1 MPSNRLNSSQ
11 IAGSSSGELGS
22 SERLNA
28 PETPAGLPEERLNT
42 NSTSVNNFTQQQEG
56 CLNND
61 IREHLN
67 DMFEGLLFLSER
79 EFDAAILGVAERIGM
94 SPIVAYDTA
103 KIIDILC
110 ERDGMEDDEAAE
122 FFEFNIAGAYVGDRT
137 PIFIAQIHS
146 IL

>member
-1 MPSNRLNSSQ
+1 MPSNSLNSSQ

-28 PETPAGLPEERLNT
+28 PEAPAGLQEERLNSD
-42 NSTSVNNFTQQQEG
+42 STSVNNFTEQQED

-94 SPIVAYDTA
+94 SPIVA
-103 KIIDILC
+103 
-110 ERDGMEDDEAAE
+110 
-122 FFEFNIAGAYVGDRT
+122 GAYVGDRT

>member
-28 PETPAGLPEERLNT
+28 PETPAGLQEERLND
-42 NSTSVNNFTQQQEG
+42 
-56 CLNND
+56 D
-61 IREHLN
+61 IRENLN

>member
-11 IAGSSSGELGS
+11 IAGSSSGELAS

-28 PETPAGLPEERLNT
+28 PETPAGLQEERLNS
-42 NSTSVNNFTQQQEG
+42 NSTSVNNFTEQQED

-61 IREHLN
+61 IRENLN

-94 SPIVAYDTA
+94 NPIVAYDTA

>member
-1 MPSNRLNSSQ
+1 MPSNRLNSNQ
-11 IAGSSSGELGS
+11 IACSSSGELAGELAS
-22 SERLNA
+22 SERLNN
-28 PETPAGLPEERLNT
+28 PSGNPAL
-42 NSTSVNNFTQQQEG
+42 QED
-56 CLNND
+56 CLNSD

-110 ERDGMEDDEAAE
+110 ERDGMEDDEALE
-122 FFEFNIAGAYVGDRT
+122 YFEFNIAGAYVGDRT

>member
-22 SERLNA
+22 SERLNV
-28 PETPAGLPEERLNT
+28 PKTPAGLQENRLNA
-42 NSTSVNNFTQQQEG
+42 
-56 CLNND
+56 D

-110 ERDGMEDDEAAE
+110 KRDGMEDDEAAE

>member
-1 MPSNRLNSSQ
+1 MPSNSLNSSQ

-28 PETPAGLPEERLNT
+28 PETPAGLQEERLNA
-42 NSTSVNNFTQQQEG
+42 
-56 CLNND
+56 D
-61 IREHLN
+61 IRENLN

-110 ERDGMEDDEAAE
+110 ERDGMEDDEAAD

>member
-22 SERLNA
+22 SERLNI
-28 PETPAGLPEERLNT
+28 PETPAGLQEYRLNT
-42 NSTSVNNFTQQQEG
+42 N
-56 CLNND
+56 